1 LIGNASNTFTRLD
14 AKRRE
19 QTPQALARLVISSLF
34 VGLWAI
40 FWVARVPMPLPFLI
54 ALLLEI
60 AFFVIYWRIV
70 FILPNVRSVSLAQ
83 YGMLAIEIVFHT
95 TMVYFLGSLS
105 WLGSFAYV
113 FGLIFTNAFLDLR
126 KGLVYTTGACAA
138 FSALILLEAT
148 GAVPHYE
155 YLAQGPL
162 RYSDPRFV
170 ATTLVC
176 ATGVFYSIY
185 LWSSWVGQQLRRER
199 DAAIRAQ
206 DELLDARVEL
216 QRANEELEQRVRA
229 RTVELEMANAAL
241 RDSEARV
248 RTVITNAP
256 IVLFA
261 LDKDGAFTLLEG
273 KALEAMDVE
282 PELVVG
288 RSAFEVYTNAP
299 TVIEAINHAFDGERS
314 TTLAPGGASLFEA
327 QLEPMHD
334 DRGNII
340 GVIGVA
346 TDITERNHA
355 ENALRESEERLRLLV
370 EGVDVIVWEADAT
383 TWQFSFVSP
392 QAETIVGY
400 PIKQWTT
407 EPDFWVH
414 HIHPDDR
421 EWTVSFCS
429 AETAQ
434 GQDHEFDYRMIAMDG
449 RVVWLRDIVRVVTD
463 SQGKASQLRGIMI
476 DITERKRTED
486 ALRDSEERFRKIFE
500 EGPLGMAIV
509 GRDVK
514 PIRANATLCQ
524 MLGYTEEELSQLSFS
539 EITHP
544 DYADRDSA
552 LAQKLFAGEIPS
564 FKVEKRYIKKNGE
577 ILPVMLV
584 ASAMRDR
591 EGAITHSL
599 GMMED
604 ISERKRAEE
613 ALRESEETLRSTI
626 ESTAD
631 GILVVN
637 NTGGVIYANKRF
649 ASLWRIPAELLATRD
664 DDKLLEFVLS
674 QVQEP
679 EAFLSKVRELY
690 ESSREDLDTLDFRDG
705 RAFERYSRP
714 LMLDE
719 HVAGRVWSFRD
730 VTERK
735 RAERTLAEQARL
747 DPLTGLLNRR
757 AGLATI
763 NERLASA
770 KREGGRLAVFMLD
783 LDRFKS
789 INDSYSHEM
798 GDTALIRV
806 AEVLTKL
813 FGERGVICR
822 LGGDEFEIAVAGI
835 EIDDA
840 IDLGEQL
847 RAALHRSLTS
857 DKLERLPTFTASIGV
872 ACYPEDGDT
881 AVELGRR
888 ADEAM
893 YAGKAAG
900 ADTVRVWRNLKRDRA
915 A

>member
-1 LIGNASNTFTRLD
+1 MISNGPDTFTRLD

-60 AFFVIYWRIV
+60 AFFVIYWRVV
-70 FILPNVRSVSLAQ
+70 FILPNVRAVSLAQ
-83 YGMLAIEIVFHT
+83 YGMLATEIVFHT

-126 KGLVYTTGACAA
+126 KGMIYTTGACAA
-138 FSALILLEAT
+138 FSALIVLEAT
-148 GAVPHYE
+148 GTVPHYE

-199 DAAIRAQ
+199 DAAIRSQ
-206 DELLDARVEL
+206 GELLDARIEL

-229 RTVELEMANAAL
+229 RTVELEVANAAL

-248 RTVITNAP
+248 RTVVTNAP

-273 KALEAMDVE
+273 KALETMNVDPQAIIG
-282 PELVVG
+282 L
-288 RSAFEVYTNAP
+288 SAFDVYANAP
-299 TVIEAINHAFDGERS
+299 TVIEAINRALAGEQT
-314 TTLAPGGASLFEA
+314 TTLTPGGSFLLEA
-327 QLEPMHD
+327 QLGPMLD

-346 TDITERNHA
+346 TDITERHRA
-355 ENALRESEERLRLLV
+355 EESVRESEERFRAFA
-370 EGVDVIVWEADAT
+370 ENAADGVIMVDAD
-383 TWQFSFVSP
+383 
-392 QAETIVGY
+392 G
-400 PIKQWTT
+400 
-407 EPDFWVH
+407 H
-414 HIHPDDR
+414 
-421 EWTVSFCS
+421 
-429 AETAQ
+429 
-434 GQDHEFDYRMIAMDG
+434 IAMVNG
-449 RVVWLRDIVRVVTD
+449 AAAR
-463 SQGKASQLRGIMI
+463 
-476 DITERKRTED
+476 
-486 ALRDSEERFRKIFE
+486 
-500 EGPLGMAIV
+500 
-509 GRDVK
+509 
-514 PIRANATLCQ
+514 
-524 MLGYTEEELSQLSFS
+524 MLGYTEEELLGQTVDTLVPRPSHQAHREHRASFFAQARPRPMAVGTNLRARRKDGS
-539 EITHP
+539 EFPVDINLTP
-544 DYADRDSA
+544 LR
-552 LAQKLFAGEIPS
+552 AG
-564 FKVEKRYIKKNGE
+564 NGS
-577 ILPVMLV
+577 LV
-584 ASAMRDR
+584 AATIR
-591 EGAITHSL
+591 
-599 GMMED
+599 D

-613 ALRESEETLRSTI
+613 ALRESEETLKSTI

-637 NTGGVIYANKRF
+637 NAGQVVHTNQRF
-649 ASLWRIPAELLATRD
+649 ADMWRMPAALLATRD
-664 DDKLLEFVLS
+664 DDKLLEFRLS
-674 QVQEP
+674 QLQNP
-679 EAFLSKVRELY
+679 EAALSRVRELH
-690 ESSREDLDTLDFRDG
+690 ESSHEALDTLDFKDG

-719 HVAGRVWSFRD
+719 RIAGRVWSFRD
-730 VTERK
+730 VTEREQI
-735 RAERTLAEQARL
+735 ERTLAEQAQR

-757 AGLATI
+757 AGLAAI
-763 NERLASA
+763 EDRLAVA
-770 KREGGRLAVFMLD
+770 KREKGQLAIFVID

-789 INDSYSHEM
+789 INDSYSHET
-798 GDTALIRV
+798 GDAALIRV
-806 AEVLTKL
+806 SEVLTKV
-813 FGERGVICR
+813 FGDRGVICR
-822 LGGDEFEIAVAGI
+822 LGGDEFEIAVADI

-847 RAALHRSLTS
+847 RTALYLSLTS
-857 DKLERLPTFTASIGV
+857 NAPERLPIFTASLGV
-872 ACYPEDGDT
+872 ACYPEDGDS

-900 ADTVRVWRNLKRDRA
+900 ADTVRAWRRLKRDRA